1 MKIVGR
7 DPQGMAIVVRALA
20 LFAVV
25 MVAFGIWL
33 MLSSA
38 QPMLGVLVLGLG
50 LVDGVMAVALSRRS

>member
-50 LVDGVMAVALSRRS
+50 LVDGVMALALSRRG

>member
-25 MVAFGIWL
+25 MAAFGIWL

>member
-1 MKIVGR
+1 
-7 DPQGMAIVVRALA
+7 MAIVVRALA